1 MLRSFPLFIGLRYSL
16 AQKNSLLLSFV
27 SLISVLGV
35 TLGVLILI
43 VALAVINGSIETL
56 RKEALKST
64 PHVTI
69 AGPGLQANWRELRDL
84 ALRSE
89 EVIAAAPFIEA
100 EASIT
105 HQGEAAFIAVRGI
118 DTALESSV
126 IEPGSATFVD
136 LLASLGESETGVILG
151 AGLAGQLG
159 VRSSTQVSLLSLGK
173 LLRRRLDEGQG
184 AEVIGFADFGLY
196 SNHNTALMS
205 LTAAERLFANDP
217 GVDIRLRLRVS
228 DINRAGDIAAEV
240 FSDYPELE
248 ITPWNEVQA
257 SLFDALNME
266 KFLTAFMLL
275 MIVVIGAVNI
285 ISTLVMFVSDKSA
298 DIAILR
304 TMGAS
309 QASIMI
315 IFMVQGLVAGILGTV
330 IGVAL
335 GLGLAGSITDVSLA
349 LEQFV
354 NSNIEGA
361 NLYLLSHL
369 QTEVVSSEV
378 MLVCLAALVTCF
390 LATLYPAYR
399 ASCIQPA
406 EVLRYE

>member
-100 EASIT
+100 EASII

-126 IEPGSATFVD
+126 NEPGSATFVD

-240 FSDYPELE
+240 FSNNPELE

-315 IFMVQGLVAGILGTV
+315 IFMVQGLFAGILGTV

-378 MLVCLAALVTCF
+378 MLVCLAALVICF

>member
-27 SLISVLGV
+27 SFISVLGV

-43 VALAVINGSIETL
+43 IALAVINGSIETL

-126 IEPGSATFVD
+126 SEPGSATFVD

-196 SNHNTALMS
+196 SNHNIALMS

-228 DINRAGDIAAEV
+228 DINRAGDIAAQV

>member
-126 IEPGSATFVD
+126 SEPGSATFVD

-196 SNHNTALMS
+196 SNHNNALMS
-205 LTAAERLFANDP
+205 LTAAQRLFANDP

-228 DINRAGDIAAEV
+228 DINRAGDIAAQV

-248 ITPWNEVQA
+248 ITPWNVVQA

>member
-1 MLRSFPLFIGLRYSL
+1 TACELTEPTSIP
-16 AQKNSLLLSFV
+16 
-27 SLISVLGV
+27 
-35 TLGVLILI
+35 
-43 VALAVINGSIETL
+43 AVI
-56 RKEALKST
+56 RA
-64 PHVTI
+64 
-69 AGPGLQANWRELRDL
+69 
-84 ALRSE
+84 ALRGSRSGW
-89 EVIAAAPFIEA
+89 VQAP
-100 EASIT
+100 SG
-105 HQGEAAFIAVRGI
+105 HLQN
-118 DTALESSV
+118 S
-126 IEPGSATFVD
+126 
-136 LLASLGESETGVILG
+136 
-151 AGLAGQLG
+151 
-159 VRSSTQVSLLSLGK
+159 
-173 LLRRRLDEGQG
+173 RLP
-184 AEVIGFADFGLY
+184 
-196 SNHNTALMS
+196 S
-205 LTAAERLFANDP
+205 
-217 GVDIRLRLRVS
+217 
-228 DINRAGDIAAEV
+228 AGDIAAQV

-315 IFMVQGLVAGILGTV
+315 IFMVQGLVVGILGTV

-369 QTEVVSSEV
+369 QTEVVSFEV

>member
-84 ALRSE
+84 ALSSE

-126 IEPGSATFVD
+126 NEPGSATFVD

-228 DINRAGDIAAEV
+228 DINRAGDIAAQV
-240 FSDYPELE
+240 FSNYSELE

>member
-1 MLRSFPLFIGLRYSL
+1 M
-16 AQKNSLLLSFV
+16 
-27 SLISVLGV
+27 LGV

-84 ALRSE
+84 ALSSE

-126 IEPGSATFVD
+126 SEPGSATFVD
-136 LLASLGESETGVILG
+136 LLVSLGESETGVILG

-159 VRSSTQVSLLSLGK
+159 VRSSTQVHLLSLGK

-205 LTAAERLFANDP
+205 LTSAERLFANDP
-217 GVDIRLRLRVS
+217 SVDIHLRLRVS
-228 DINRAGDIAAEV
+228 DINRAGDIAAQV

-315 IFMVQGLVAGILGTV
+315 IFMVQGLVAGILGTG

-335 GLGLAGSITDVSLA
+335 GLGLAGAITDVSLA

-369 QTEVVSSEV
+369 QTEVVASEV

-390 LATLYPAYR
+390 LAILYPAYR

>member
-1 MLRSFPLFIGLRYSL
+1 MLRSFPLFVGLRYSL

-35 TLGVLILI
+35 TLGVFILI
-43 VALAVINGSIETL
+43 IALAVINGSITTL
-56 RKEALKST
+56 RMEALKST

-69 AGPGLQANWRELRDL
+69 AGPELQAHWQELRDL
-84 ALRSE
+84 ALSSSE
-89 EVIAAAPFIEA
+89 IIAVAPFIEA
-100 EASIT
+100 EASIN

-126 IEPGSATFVD
+126 SEPGRATFVD
-136 LLASLGESETGVILG
+136 LLASLGRSKNGVILG
-151 AGLAGQLG
+151 ASLAGQLG
-159 VRSSTQVSLLSLGK
+159 VRSLTQVSLLSLGD
-173 LLRRRLDEGQG
+173 LLGRRLNEEQG

-196 SNHNTALMS
+196 SNHNTALIS
-205 LTAAERLFANDP
+205 LTSAERLFANDP

-228 DINRAGDIAAEV
+228 DIDRAGDIAAQV
-240 FSDYPELE
+240 FSDYPDLT
-248 ITPWNEVQA
+248 IIPWNEVQA

-266 KFLTAFMLL
+266 KFLTAFILL
-275 MIVVIGAVNI
+275 MIVIIGAVNI

-309 QASIMI
+309 QATIMA
-315 IFMVQGLVAGILGTV
+315 IFIVQGLFAGILGTV
-330 IGVAL
+330 LGAVL
-335 GLGLAGSITDVSLA
+335 GLGIAGSITDMSLA
-349 LEQFV
+349 VEQFI
-354 NSNIEGA
+354 NSNVEGA

-369 QTEVVSSEV
+369 QTKVIPSEV
-378 MLVCLAALVTCF
+378 MLVCLAALSICF

-406 EVLRYE
+406 QVLRYE

>member
-84 ALRSE
+84 ALSSE

-126 IEPGSATFVD
+126 SEPGSATFVD
-136 LLASLGESETGVILG
+136 LLVSLGESETGVILG

-159 VRSSTQVSLLSLGK
+159 VRSSTQVHLLSLGK

-205 LTAAERLFANDP
+205 LTSAERLFANDP
-217 GVDIRLRLRVS
+217 SVDIHLRLRVS
-228 DINRAGDIAAEV
+228 DINRAGDIAAQV

-315 IFMVQGLVAGILGTV
+315 IFMVQGLVAGILGTG

-335 GLGLAGSITDVSLA
+335 GLGLAGAITDVSLA

-369 QTEVVSSEV
+369 QTEVVASEV

-390 LATLYPAYR
+390 LAILYPAYR

>member
-1 MLRSFPLFIGLRYSL
+1 MLRSFPLFVGLRYSL

-84 ALRSE
+84 ALSSE

-126 IEPGSATFVD
+126 SEPGSATFVD
-136 LLASLGESETGVILG
+136 LLVSLGESETGVILG

-159 VRSSTQVSLLSLGK
+159 VRSSTQVHLLSLGK

-205 LTAAERLFANDP
+205 LTSAERLFANDP
-217 GVDIRLRLRVS
+217 SVDIHLRLRVS
-228 DINRAGDIAAEV
+228 DINRAGDIAAQV

-315 IFMVQGLVAGILGTV
+315 IFMVQGLVAGILGTG

-335 GLGLAGSITDVSLA
+335 GLGLAGAITDVSLA

-369 QTEVVSSEV
+369 QTEVVASEV

-390 LATLYPAYR
+390 LAILYPAYR

>member
-69 AGPGLQANWRELRDL
+69 AGPALQANWRELRDL

-126 IEPGSATFVD
+126 SEPGSATFID

-266 KFLTAFMLL
+266 KSLTAFMLL

>member
-89 EVIAAAPFIEA
+89 GVIAAAPFLEA

-126 IEPGSATFVD
+126 SEPGSATFVE

-228 DINRAGDIAAEV
+228 DINRAGDIAAQV

-248 ITPWNEVQA
+248 ITPWVEVQA

-315 IFMVQGLVAGILGTV
+315 IFMVQGLVVGILGTV

-369 QTEVVSSEV
+369 QTEVVSFEV

>member
-1 MLRSFPLFIGLRYSL
+1 MLRSFPIFIGLRYSL

-69 AGPGLQANWRELRDL
+69 VGPGLQATWRKLRDL
-84 ALRSE
+84 ALSSE
-89 EVIAAAPFIEA
+89 EVIAAAPFIEG

-105 HQGEAAFIAVRGI
+105 HQGAAAFISVRGI

-126 IEPGSATFVD
+126 SEPGSATFVD
-136 LLASLGESETGVILG
+136 LLVSLGESETGVILG

-184 AEVIGFADFGLY
+184 AAVIGFADFGLY

-205 LTAAERLFANDP
+205 LTSAERLFANDP
-217 GVDIRLRLRVS
+217 GADIRLRLRVS
-228 DINRAGDIAAEV
+228 DINRAGDIAAQV
-240 FSDYPELE
+240 FSDYPDLI

-266 KFLTAFMLL
+266 KLPDGFY
-275 MIVVIGAVNI
+275 AVDDCDYRCGEHH
-285 ISTLVMFVSDKSA
+285 FD
-298 DIAILR
+298 
-304 TMGAS
+304 
-309 QASIMI
+309 
-315 IFMVQGLVAGILGTV
+315 AG
-330 IGVAL
+330 
-335 GLGLAGSITDVSLA
+335 DVC
-349 LEQFV
+349 V
-354 NSNIEGA
+354 
-361 NLYLLSHL
+361 
-369 QTEVVSSEV
+369 
-378 MLVCLAALVTCF
+378 
-390 LATLYPAYR
+390 R
-399 ASCIQPA
+399 
-406 EVLRYE
+406 

>member
-1 MLRSFPLFIGLRYSL
+1 MRVQAP
-16 AQKNSLLLSFV
+16 KP
-27 SLISVLGV
+27 
-35 TLGVLILI
+35 
-43 VALAVINGSIETL
+43 
-56 RKEALKST
+56 RKA
-64 PHVTI
+64 
-69 AGPGLQANWRELRDL
+69 
-84 ALRSE
+84 
-89 EVIAAAPFIEA
+89 
-100 EASIT
+100 
-105 HQGEAAFIAVRGI
+105 
-118 DTALESSV
+118 
-126 IEPGSATFVD
+126 
-136 LLASLGESETGVILG
+136 
-151 AGLAGQLG
+151 
-159 VRSSTQVSLLSLGK
+159 
-173 LLRRRLDEGQG
+173 DEGLDVG
-184 AEVIGFADFGLY
+184 GFVL
-196 SNHNTALMS
+196 SS
-205 LTAAERLFANDP
+205 AA
-217 GVDIRLRLRVS
+217 GVAHGFLGYLKED
-228 DINRAGDIAAEV
+228 E
-240 FSDYPELE
+240 
-248 ITPWNEVQA
+248 
-257 SLFDALNME
+257 ALNME

-285 ISTLVMFVSDKSA
+285 ISTLVMFVSGKSA

-330 IGVAL
+330 IGVVL

>member
-1 MLRSFPLFIGLRYSL
+1 MLRSFPIFVGLRYSL

-56 RKEALKST
+56 TKEALKSI

-84 ALRSE
+84 ALSSE
-89 EVIAAAPFIEA
+89 EVIAVAPFIEA

-118 DTALESSV
+118 NAELESSV
-126 IEPGSATFVD
+126 IEPGSAAFAD
-136 LLASLGESETGVILG
+136 LLTSLGESETGVILG
-151 AGLAGQLG
+151 ASLAGQLG
-159 VRSSTQVSLLSLGK
+159 VRSSTQVSLLSLGN
-173 LLRRRLDEGQG
+173 LLRRRLDEGHG

-196 SNHNTALMS
+196 SNHNTAVMS
-205 LTAAERLFANDP
+205 LTSAKRLFADDP
-217 GVDIRLRLRVS
+217 GADIRLRLRVS
-228 DINRAGDIAAEV
+228 DINRAGDIAAQI
-240 FSDYPELE
+240 FSDYPELK
-248 ITPWNEVQA
+248 IIPWNEVQA

-309 QASIMI
+309 KASIMT

-330 IGVAL
+330 FGAVL

-349 LEQFV
+349 IEQFV

-369 QTEVVSSEV
+369 QTMVISTEVI
-378 MLVCLAALVTCF
+378 LVCLAALVICF

>member
-35 TLGVLILI
+35 TLGVFILI
-43 VALAVINGSIETL
+43 VALAVINGSITTL
-56 RKEALKST
+56 RMEALKSI

-69 AGPGLQANWRELRDL
+69 AGPGLQANWHELRDL
-84 ALRSE
+84 ALSSN
-89 EVIAAAPFIEA
+89 EVIAVAPFIEA
-100 EASIT
+100 EATIT
-105 HQGEAAFIAVRGI
+105 HQGETAFIAVRGI

-126 IEPGSATFVD
+126 SEPSRATFVD
-136 LLASLGESETGVILG
+136 LLASLGESENGVILG
-151 AGLAGQLG
+151 ASLAGQLG
-159 VRSSTQVSLLSLGK
+159 VRSLTQVSLLSLGD
-173 LLRRRLDEGQG
+173 LLSRRLNEEQG

-196 SNHNTALMS
+196 SNHNSALIS
-205 LTAAERLFANDP
+205 LTSAERLFANDP

-228 DINRAGDIAAEV
+228 DIDRAGDIAAQV
-240 FSDYPELE
+240 FLDYPDLK

-275 MIVVIGAVNI
+275 MIVIIGAVNI

-309 QASIMI
+309 QATVMT
-315 IFMVQGLVAGILGTV
+315 IFIVQGLFAGILGTV
-330 IGVAL
+330 LGAVL
-335 GLGLAGSITDVSLA
+335 GLGLAGSITDISLA
-349 LEQFV
+349 VEQFI
-354 NSNIEGA
+354 NSNLEGA

-369 QTEVVSSEV
+369 QTKVIPSEV
-378 MLVCLAALVTCF
+378 MLVCLVALGICL

-399 ASCIQPA
+399 ASCIEPA
-406 EVLRYE
+406 QVLRYE

>member
-126 IEPGSATFVD
+126 SEPGSATFVD
-136 LLASLGESETGVILG
+136 LLASLSESETGVILG

-228 DINRAGDIAAEV
+228 DINRAGDIAAQV
-240 FSDYPELE
+240 FSDYSELE

-315 IFMVQGLVAGILGTV
+315 IFMVQGLVVGILGTV

-369 QTEVVSSEV
+369 QTEVVSFEV

>member
-35 TLGVLILI
+35 TLGVFILI
-43 VALAVINGSIETL
+43 VALAVINGSITTL
-56 RKEALKST
+56 RMEALKSI

-69 AGPGLQANWRELRDL
+69 AGPELQANWHELRDL
-84 ALRSE
+84 ALSSN
-89 EVIAAAPFIEA
+89 EVIAVAPFIEA

-105 HQGEAAFIAVRGI
+105 HQGETAFIAVRGI

-126 IEPGSATFVD
+126 SEPSRATFVD
-136 LLASLGESETGVILG
+136 LLASLGESENGVILG
-151 AGLAGQLG
+151 ASLAGQLG
-159 VRSSTQVSLLSLGK
+159 VRSLTQVSLLSLGD
-173 LLRRRLDEGQG
+173 LLSRRLNEEQG

-196 SNHNTALMS
+196 SNHNSALIS
-205 LTAAERLFANDP
+205 LTSAERLFANDP

-228 DINRAGDIAAEV
+228 DIDRAGDIAAQV
-240 FSDYPELE
+240 FLDYPDLK

-275 MIVVIGAVNI
+275 MIVIIGAVNI

-309 QASIMI
+309 RATVMT
-315 IFMVQGLVAGILGTV
+315 IFIVQGLFAGILGTV
-330 IGVAL
+330 LGAVL
-335 GLGLAGSITDVSLA
+335 GLGLAGSITDISLA
-349 LEQFV
+349 VEQFI
-354 NSNIEGA
+354 NSNLEGA

-369 QTEVVSSEV
+369 QTNVIPSEV
-378 MLVCLAALVTCF
+378 MLVCLVALGICF

-399 ASCIQPA
+399 ASCIEPA
-406 EVLRYE
+406 QVLRYE

>member
-35 TLGVLILI
+35 TLGVFILI
-43 VALAVINGSIETL
+43 VALAVINGSITTL
-56 RKEALKST
+56 RMEALKSI

-69 AGPGLQANWRELRDL
+69 AGPELQANWHELRDL
-84 ALRSE
+84 ALSSN
-89 EVIAAAPFIEA
+89 EVIAVAPFIEA

-105 HQGEAAFIAVRGI
+105 HQGETAFIAVRGI

-126 IEPGSATFVD
+126 SEPSRATFVD
-136 LLASLGESETGVILG
+136 LLASLGESENGVILG
-151 AGLAGQLG
+151 ASLAGQLG
-159 VRSSTQVSLLSLGK
+159 VRSLTQVSLLSLGD
-173 LLRRRLDEGQG
+173 LLSRRLNERQG

-196 SNHNTALMS
+196 SNHNSALIS
-205 LTAAERLFANDP
+205 LTSAERLFANDP

-228 DINRAGDIAAEV
+228 DIDRAGDIAAQV
-240 FSDYPELE
+240 FLDYPDLK

-275 MIVVIGAVNI
+275 MIVIIGAVNI

-309 QASIMI
+309 RATVMT
-315 IFMVQGLVAGILGTV
+315 IFIVQGLFAGILGTV
-330 IGVAL
+330 LGAVL
-335 GLGLAGSITDVSLA
+335 GLGLAGSITDISLA
-349 LEQFV
+349 VEQFI
-354 NSNIEGA
+354 NSNLEGA

-369 QTEVVSSEV
+369 QTNVIPSEV
-378 MLVCLAALVTCF
+378 MLVCLVALGICF

-399 ASCIQPA
+399 ASCIEPA
-406 EVLRYE
+406 QVLRYE

>member
-89 EVIAAAPFIEA
+89 GVIAAAPFIEA

-126 IEPGSATFVD
+126 NEPGSATFVD

-228 DINRAGDIAAEV
+228 DINRAGDIAAQV
-240 FSDYPELE
+240 FSNYSELE

-315 IFMVQGLVAGILGTV
+315 IFMFQGLVAGILGTV

-378 MLVCLAALVTCF
+378 MLVCLAAVVTCF

>member
-89 EVIAAAPFIEA
+89 GVIAAAPFLEA

-126 IEPGSATFVD
+126 SEPGSATFVD
-136 LLASLGESETGVILG
+136 LLASLSESETGVILG

-228 DINRAGDIAAEV
+228 DINRAGDIAAQV
-240 FSDYPELE
+240 FSDYSELE
-248 ITPWNEVQA
+248 IIPWNEVQA

-315 IFMVQGLVAGILGTV
+315 IFMVQGLVVGILGTV

-369 QTEVVSSEV
+369 QTEVVSFEV

>member
-1 MLRSFPLFIGLRYSL
+1 MLRSFPLFVGLRYSL

-56 RKEALKST
+56 REEALKST

-69 AGPGLQANWRELRDL
+69 VGPGLQANWRELRDL
-84 ALRSE
+84 ALSSE
-89 EVIAAAPFIEA
+89 EVIAAVPFIEA

-126 IEPGSATFVD
+126 SEPGSATFDD
-136 LLASLGESETGVILG
+136 LLVSLGESETGVILG

-205 LTAAERLFANDP
+205 WTSAERLFANDP

-228 DINRAGDIAAEV
+228 DINRAGDIAAQV

-248 ITPWNEVQA
+248 ITPWSEVQA

-330 IGVAL
+330 LGVAL

-349 LEQFV
+349 LEQFF

-378 MLVCLAALVTCF
+378 TLVCLAALVTCF

>member
-84 ALRSE
+84 ALSSE

-126 IEPGSATFVD
+126 SEPGSATFVD
-136 LLASLGESETGVILG
+136 LLVSLGESETGVILG

-205 LTAAERLFANDP
+205 LTSAERLFANDP

-228 DINRAGDIAAEV
+228 DINRAGDIAAQV

-315 IFMVQGLVAGILGTV
+315 IFMVQGLVAGILGTG

-335 GLGLAGSITDVSLA
+335 GLGLAGAITDVSLA

-369 QTEVVSSEV
+369 QTEVVASEV

-390 LATLYPAYR
+390 LAILYPAYR